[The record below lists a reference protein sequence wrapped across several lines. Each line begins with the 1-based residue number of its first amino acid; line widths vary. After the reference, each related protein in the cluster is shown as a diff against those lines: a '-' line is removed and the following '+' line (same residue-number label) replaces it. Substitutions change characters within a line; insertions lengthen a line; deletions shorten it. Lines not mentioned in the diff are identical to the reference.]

1 MGRPESSTRVL
12 VEDCAVTRIDEVP
25 QLPRYD
31 WTFIPVDITTT
42 CGACKQTTTSK
53 LKVAKTP
60 QGPRYLCPKCGFGVK
75 NLYRPP
81 GAAWVDWG
89 CKKCHDLGGLPLAVP
104 EGPCG
109 SNEGFRA
116 TSLVRYP

>member
-31 WTFIPVDITTT
+31 WTFIPVNITTT

-53 LKVAKTP
+53 LKVVKTP
-60 QGPRYLCPKCGFGVK
+60 QGAKYVCPKCGLAVK

-81 GAAWVDWG
+81 EAAFVDWG
-89 CKKCHDLGGLPLAVP
+89 CKRCHNLAYRSQYRKRPAGVRALLG
-104 EGPCG
+104 
-109 SNEGFRA
+109 
-116 TSLVRYP
+116 Y